1 MLGREPGLVDVEL
14 EAMGVKL
21 DTVTDMQLATTE
33 AAAKECVLAIGLLIG
48 SDCAHYRKLLED
60 LENNFTQGQD
70 NYPVTLQ
77 QAYSL
82 LVHWKQDPH
91 NIVWLICG
99 TNDRMAFVNV
109 SSEDSAQSGGNRGW
123 GEQQRCYNCNEVSH
137 ISHDCPY

>member
-91 NIVWLICG
+91 NIV
-99 TNDRMAFVNV
+99 
-109 SSEDSAQSGGNRGW
+109 
-123 GEQQRCYNCNEVSH
+123 
-137 ISHDCPY
+137 